1 MGTPGEGGGHGNMT
15 LKLRVSRPGA
25 LLAAGKRGAGG
36 GGGGLA
42 LDTHPGV
49 QPHGAA
55 ATGSVFS

>member
-1 MGTPGEGGGHGNMT
+1 MT